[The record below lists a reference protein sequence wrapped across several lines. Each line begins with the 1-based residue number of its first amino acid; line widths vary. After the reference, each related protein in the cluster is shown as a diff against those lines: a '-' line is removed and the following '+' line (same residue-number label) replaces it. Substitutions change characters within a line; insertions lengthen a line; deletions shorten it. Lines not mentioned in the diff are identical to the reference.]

1 MSEMEENV
9 EPESETTHGALE
21 EATGTN
27 ELEILTSTDQ
37 TTLILQS
44 DDETEV
50 LDREQVT
57 QAYNQALAERNALL
71 TKSHTIQN
79 KLADYFKR
87 KKTDEQKEQKNT
99 DDSADVEVKYLRLIQ
114 SIDEMNDEL
123 ESLKSSYTVQIE
135 EMNTKKKAKQDQ
147 VNADWERYSN
157 FEEMHTDHNTFI

>member
-44 DDETEV
+44 DDESEV

-57 QAYNQALAERNALL
+57 QAYNQALAERNG
-71 TKSHTIQN
+71 
-79 KLADYFKR
+79 
-87 KKTDEQKEQKNT
+87 
-99 DDSADVEVKYLRLIQ
+99 
-114 SIDEMNDEL
+114 M
-123 ESLKSSYTVQIE
+123 LKFNNEI
-135 EMNTKKKAKQDQ
+135 
-147 VNADWERYSN
+147 
-157 FEEMHTDHNTFI
+157 